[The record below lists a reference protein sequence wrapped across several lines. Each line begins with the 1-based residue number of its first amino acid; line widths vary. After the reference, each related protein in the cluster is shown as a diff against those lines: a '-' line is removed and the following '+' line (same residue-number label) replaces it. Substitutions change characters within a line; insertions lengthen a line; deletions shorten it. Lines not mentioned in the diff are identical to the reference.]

1 MRKEVKTHMQR
12 IKQAG
17 YRISGTVTAVAV
29 SAQTAMAQQK
39 PSVPNPVNEN
49 DLANVLFNVVNA
61 LLLFAGAVAVLFL
74 IIGGFRYVVSTGN
87 PDQVDA
93 AKRTIL
99 YAVLGLII
107 IFIAFVLV
115 GLVQSWLGVEG
126 RYEVSD

>member
-1 MRKEVKTHMQR
+1 MQR

-17 YRISGTVTAVAV
+17 YRISGTVTALVLTAQ
-29 SAQTAMAQQK
+29 SAHAQQAA
-39 PSVPNPVNEN
+39 SVPNPVNEN

-107 IFIAFVLV
+107 IFVAFVLV
-115 GLVQSWLGVEG
+115 TLVQGWLGVEAK
-126 RYEVSD
+126 YEVSD

>member
-1 MRKEVKTHMQR
+1 MQR

-17 YRISGTVTAVAV
+17 YRISGTATALVLTAQ
-29 SAQTAMAQQK
+29 SAHAQQAA
-39 PSVPNPVNEN
+39 SVPNPVNEN

-107 IFIAFVLV
+107 IFVAFVLV
-115 GLVQSWLGVEG
+115 TLVQGWLGVEAK
-126 RYEVSD
+126 YEVSD